1 MSDQQS
7 EDLMGLDDLTNL
19 FGDDDGEQLD
29 AAVDAGHPAGAKVRD
44 LSFFRHIP
52 VNVSLE
58 VASAEI
64 PLGDLMQIGEG
75 AVIELDKQAGDPL
88 DVRVN
93 GRLLARGEVVVVNG
107 KYGLRLVE
115 IVDQQAIGQLGH

>member
-29 AAVDAGHPAGAKVRD
+29 SAVDAGHVAGGKVRD

-115 IVDQQAIGQLGH
+115 IVDQQALGQLGH

>member
-29 AAVDAGHPAGAKVRD
+29 SAVDVGHVAGGKVRD

-115 IVDQQAIGQLGH
+115 IVDQQALGQLGH

>member
-29 AAVDAGHPAGAKVRD
+29 AAVDAGHPAGGKVRD

-115 IVDQQAIGQLGH
+115 IVDQQALGQLGH

>member
-1 MSDQQS
+1 MSEQQN
-7 EDLMGLDDLTNL
+7 EDLMGLDDLSNL
-19 FGDDDGEQLD
+19 FGDDEAGEGDVIVEAGQD
-29 AAVDAGHPAGAKVRD
+29 ASGKVRD

-52 VNVSLE
+52 VKVSLE
-58 VASAEI
+58 VSSAEI
-64 PLGDLMQIGEG
+64 PLGELMQIGEG

-115 IVDQQAIGQLGH
+115 IVDQQALGQLGS

>member
-1 MSDQQS
+1 
-7 EDLMGLDDLTNL
+7 
-19 FGDDDGEQLD
+19 
-29 AAVDAGHPAGAKVRD
+29 
-44 LSFFRHIP
+44 
-52 VNVSLE
+52 
-58 VASAEI
+58 
-64 PLGDLMQIGEG
+64 MQIGEG

-115 IVDQQAIGQLGH
+115 IVDQQALGQLGS

>member
-1 MSDQQS
+1 MSEQQN
-7 EDLMGLDDLTNL
+7 EDLMGLDDLSNL
-19 FGDDDGEQLD
+19 FGDDEASEGETIVAAGPDGS
-29 AAVDAGHPAGAKVRD
+29 GKVRD

-52 VNVSLE
+52 VKVSLE
-58 VASAEI
+58 VSSAEI
-64 PLGDLMQIGEG
+64 PLGELMQIGEG

-115 IVDQQAIGQLGH
+115 IVDQQALGQLGS